1 MNFRKIKFKLIKIF
15 FLLILT
21 SSFSQQEKVNFKL
34 DNKNGF
40 KDFKFGESAILH
52 QSYLSKLKDK
62 NQEFLLTHWGDR
74 DYKVYDLNNR
84 NVTELFG
91 FYWTD
96 FRLLFLKDQLISIEV
111 RWNYSKYFFNDV
123 IDELVQK
130 LEIIFGEAELT
141 KGYVIDEYIWRGQKV
156 EMKLTGKPNPRF
168 FEIYGK
174 NDHPESFTLTITAKG
189 LESKILYD
197 FESEF

>member
-21 SSFSQQEKVNFKL
+21 SSFSQQEKVNVKL

-52 QSYLSKLKDK
+52 QSYLSRLKDK

-96 FRLLFLKDQLISIEV
+96 FRLLFVKDQLISIKV
-111 RWNYSKYFFNDV
+111 DWKYHE
-123 IDELVQK
+123 ELF
-130 LEIIFGEAELT
+130 ETIFGEILYRLEVVFGPAEISYGPLL
-141 KGYVIDEYIWRGQKV
+141 DEYIWRGQKV
-156 EMKLTGKPNPRF
+156 EMKLKGKLNAKALEIGYGKPT
-168 FEIYGK
+168 
-174 NDHPESFTLTITAKG
+174 SFSLEITAPK
-189 LESKILYD
+189 LESKILYN

>member
-21 SSFSQQEKVNFKL
+21 SSFSQQEKVNVKL

-52 QSYLSKLKDK
+52 QSNLSPLKDK
-62 NQEFLLTHWGDR
+62 DKEYLLTHWGDKN
-74 DYKVYDLNNR
+74 YKVYDLNNR

-96 FRLLFLKDQLISIEV
+96 FRLLFLKDQLISIKV
-111 RWNYSKYFFNDV
+111 DWKYNE
-123 IDELVQK
+123 ELLPDILDDILYK
-130 LEIIFGEAELT
+130 LQSIFGPAEISHGPL
-141 KGYVIDEYIWRGQKV
+141 YDEYHWNGQKV
-156 EMKLTGKPNPRF
+156 EMKLLGELNARAI
-168 FEIYGK
+168 EIGYGK
-174 NDHPESFTLTITAKG
+174 STTFSLEITARR

-197 FESEF
+197 FKSEF